1 MGELAVCIKEN
12 HLKQE
17 EAAKIFHV
25 TRPRISDV
33 VNRETSK
40 FTMDAL
46 VSMLRRQT
54 STPGCRLKAAS
65 ERHWHLRFMPRLATG
80 ARSRRPCLRS
90 VRRSGFAIWSKTPYR
105 RLRC

>member
-1 MGELAVCIKEN
+1 MKEQLMGELAVCIKEN

-33 VNRETSK
+33 VNRKTSK

-46 VSMLRRQT
+46 VSMLARVGK
-54 STPGCRLKAAS
+54 PVRLVV
-65 ERHWHLRFMPRLATG
+65 G
-80 ARSRRPCLRS
+80 
-90 VRRSGFAIWSKTPYR
+90 
-105 RLRC
+105 